1 VLLPRKSSPF
11 ADDAFDA
18 ALAQLVVHFMQDPVR
33 GLADMSRV
41 TRNGGV
47 VAACVWDH
55 AGGLTPL
62 APFWDAVHV
71 LDPNAADESRPAGGR
86 EGHLT
91 ELMMKAGLR
100 NVEETTVPVSVE
112 HTTFDEWWEP
122 FTLGVGPAGTY
133 LASLKTERRD
143 EVRERCIERL
153 GPGPVVIESRAWT
166 ARGDV

>member
-47 VAACVWDH
+47 VAACLWDH

-71 LDPNAADESRPAGGR
+71 LDPNAADESRLAGGR

-112 HTTFDEWWEP
+112 HTTFDERWEP

-133 LASLKTERRD
+133 
-143 EVRERCIERL
+143 
-153 GPGPVVIESRAWT
+153 PGIT
-166 ARGDV
+166 KN